1 MDFIFYHKRIY
12 MNKIFIFMLIIKI
25 KNLSNKDIKTSLVKN
40 KVIQFFFIKEK
51 QVKHSNNIK

>member
-12 MNKIFIFMLIIKI
+12 VNKIFIFMLIIKI

>member
-12 MNKIFIFMLIIKI
+12 VNKIFLFMLIIKI